1 MAGWGDSKVDTNRN
15 QVKRQES
22 QVLEQFPSVR
32 KTKSPAGRI
41 MAPKAGHVLI
51 PGTHN
56 DLKSEREGELR
67 RVLKI

>member
-1 MAGWGDSKVDTNRN
+1 MDTNRN

-32 KTKSPAGRI
+32 KTKSPATTGRI